1 MVKNFMSHKDSIY
14 PSDWMKIAEK
24 DFDRVEFLL
33 KAHDTGFFLQQSVEK
48 FLKAFLISKGW
59 KLKRIYD
66 LEPLL
71 NEGLLFDASLEA
83 YRFVLQKISGFYF
96 IELYPIILDT
106 GITEE
111 DIKQAFT
118 EVKGLIEKI
127 RSYFNK

>member
-1 MVKNFMSHKDSIY
+1 MSHKDSIY

-59 KLKRIYD
+59 KLKRIHD

-71 NEGLLFDASLEA
+71 NEVLLFDASLEA